1 MRTLTLVVDDDLDT
15 ALEAASAK
23 QGRDKADI
31 ALELLRKSM
40 EAERLKA
47 ALLDPSLVKLYEKLA
62 DEDVALAEAGMADYQ
77 KQLGE
82 ADRL

>member
-31 ALELLRKSM
+31 AVELLRKSM
-40 EAERLKA
+40 DVEQMKA
-47 ALLDPSLVKLYEKLA
+47 SLQDPVLVKLYQKLA
-62 DEDVALAEAGMADYQ
+62 DEDVELAEAGMADYQ
-77 KQLGE
+77 KQLDE

>member
-31 ALELLRKSM
+31 AVELLRKSI
-40 EAERLKA
+40 EAERMKA
-47 ALLDPSLVKLYEKLA
+47 SLQDPALVTLYEKLA
-62 DEDVALAEAGMADYQ
+62 DEDIKLAEAGMADYQ
-77 KQLGE
+77 QQLDE